1 MVVGKHRIVDGIR
14 VVVAVHEPGEARGD
28 SATTLASRIS
38 WVLKLEGEH
47 VAQII
52 VFSSL
57 RTQDILKNRAGVAQ
71 RAGGASFRN

>member
-14 VVVAVHEPGEARGD
+14 VVVAVHEPCEALCD
-28 SATTLASRIS
+28 SATTLASGVS
-38 WVLKLEGEH
+38 WILKLEGEH

-52 VFSSL
+52 VFCSL
-57 RTQDILKNRAGVAQ
+57 RTQDILKNHAGVAQ